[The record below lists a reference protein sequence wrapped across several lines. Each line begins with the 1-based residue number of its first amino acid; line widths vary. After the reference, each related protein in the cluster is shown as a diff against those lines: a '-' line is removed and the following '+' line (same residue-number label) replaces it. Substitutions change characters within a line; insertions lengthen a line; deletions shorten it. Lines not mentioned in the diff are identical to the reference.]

1 MKSSATI
8 DTLPSD
14 KESHLSARLMGG
26 AALVAPDVAATALA
40 PLSLQAEHE
49 QREQFNSLVTIELY
63 DSPPAHI
70 LRLEEYTVPRDTT
83 YHQPPTYLE
92 VYSDWARRR
101 EDLVYRGS
109 KKTTHHMDEEA
120 IGRMG
125 ETGYR
130 ERIRGDIIRFLSETD
145 RGRLICRA
153 YEFTPDELDTLPVQT
168 VVKLLGSVIHTITNY
183 NHADT
188 KRRLGGTVAD
198 NINSAQII
206 ERGIDAHSK
215 KQDVSPLGV
224 CRNFAD
230 VEVAIFEALKVAN
243 PYLRNTYAFGST
255 AFDGPAVGELR
266 NKRHGERGHAWVD
279 FITVLQ
285 DGSTAITTVD
295 PTWATEVD
303 GEMQRY
309 DCTKTRVG
317 GHLHNLALY
326 CRYNYSRLKQK
337 NMQAIT
343 DAYQAR
349 NDEIMVALKKKHAVE
364 PGRGLNMPL
373 IIDDP
378 LVRKAMYNAVDYRV
392 LAAQYGGSSFI
403 STPEVLLKWIV
414 LAARDEDIVFTED
427 EFTAVISGL
436 EESKKI
442 KLFEHRAAE
451 VDQLAAGVKA
461 RHERN
466 MQDPSYATFAVNGR
480 NLGAYTSYRKY

>member
-14 KESHLSARLMGG
+14 KEPHLSARLMGG
-26 AALVAPDVAATALA
+26 AALVAPDVAAAVLA
-40 PLSLQAEHE
+40 PLPPQAERE
-49 QREQFNSLVTIELY
+49 QGEQFNSLVTIELF

-70 LRLEEYTVPRDTT
+70 LRLEEYIIPRDKA
-83 YHQPPTYLE
+83 YRQPPKYLE
-92 VYSDWARRR
+92 VYNDWARRR

-109 KKTTHHMDEEA
+109 RKTTHHMDEEV
-120 IGRMG
+120 IKRTG
-125 ETGYR
+125 EAGYH
-130 ERIRGDIIRFLSETD
+130 ERIHSDVIRFLSDSD

-153 YEFTPDELDTLPVQT
+153 YEFTPDKLDTLPVQT
-168 VVKLLGSVIHTITNY
+168 VLKLLGSVIHALTSYNY
-183 NHADT
+183 DDT
-188 KRRLGGTVAD
+188 KRRAGGTVAD
-198 NINSAQII
+198 NLNSAQII

-215 KQDVSPLGV
+215 KKDVSPLGV

-230 VEVAIFEALKVAN
+230 VEVAMFEALKASN
-243 PYLRNTYAFGST
+243 PFLRNTYAFGST

-337 NMQAIT
+337 NMRAIT

-349 NDEIMVALKKKHAVE
+349 NDEIMAALKKKHAVE
-364 PGRGLNMPL
+364 PGRGLNIPS

-378 LVRKAMYNAVDYRV
+378 LVRRAMYNAVDYRV

-403 STPEVLLKWIV
+403 ATPEALLKFIV

-427 EFTAVISGL
+427 EFTAVIGAL
-436 EESKKI
+436 EESKRTR
-442 KLFEHRAAE
+442 LFEQRAAE
-451 VDQLAAGVKA
+451 VDQLAVGVKA

-466 MQDPSYATFAVNGR
+466 IQDPSYATFGVNGQ
-480 NLGAYTSYRKY
+480 NLGTYTSYRKY